1 MVKRMFI
8 VAGLVIGIG
17 LAFAAVSFADAA
29 QGQGDCKN
37 DNNGNHN
44 GYSCA
49 AAPTASADKPGNGS
63 NSNSSAPNKGSDHGD
78 CKNDNSGNHN
88 GYSCGGAG
96 NGGGDGDHGD
106 CKNDNNGNHNG
117 YTCPGDGGGDGD
129 HGDCKNDNNGKHN
142 GYDCPSGGGTTVT
155 TSTPSSASILAP
167 APVAQPQQG
176 VLNTKLRACVS
187 RRAFTVH
194 IRRYHG
200 IRYRSARITFNGKLL
215 ASRKGNKRVAAPIVL
230 RGLPRGT
237 FTIRIRVVTT
247 KGRVLTGKR
256 VYHTCVPKRPTLAP
270 PRL

>member
-17 LAFAAVSFADAA
+17 LAFAAVSFADAG

-37 DNNGNHN
+37 DNTGNHN

-63 NSNSSAPNKGSDHGD
+63 TAPFKGSDHGD
-78 CKNDNSGNHN
+78 CKNDNDGNHN
-88 GYSCGGAG
+88 GYSCSGTG

-106 CKNDNNGNHNG
+106 CKNNNSGNHNG
-117 YTCPGDGGGDGD
+117 YDCPGDGGGDDGD
-129 HGDCKNDNNGKHN
+129 HGDCKNHNSGNHN
-142 GYDCPSGGGTTVT
+142 GYDCPTGGGGGGGTPVT
-155 TSTPSSASILAP
+155 TSTPSSSSILAP
-167 APVAQPQQG
+167 VAVAPQQG

-215 ASRKGNKRVAAPIVL
+215 ASRKGNTRVAAPIVL

-256 VYHTCVPKRPTLAP
+256 VYHTCVPKRATLAP